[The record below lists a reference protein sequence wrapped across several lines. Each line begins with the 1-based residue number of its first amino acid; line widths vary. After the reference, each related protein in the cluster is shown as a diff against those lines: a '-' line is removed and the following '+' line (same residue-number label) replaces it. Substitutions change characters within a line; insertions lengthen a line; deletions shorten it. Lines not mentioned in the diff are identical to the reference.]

1 MLMYVLVLLQLP
13 VVQQDILY
21 PVLHVLHV
29 MGEKEESLPVQ
40 LLQQLLGAQ
49 VDSFYHQV
57 NVLLVQEM
65 QCHVHL
71 MLLQPHVILDIH

>member
-1 MLMYVLVLLQLP
+1 MYVLVLLQLP
-13 VVQQDILY
+13 VVQQDITHHPL
-21 PVLHVLHV
+21 LHVLHV
-29 MGEKEESLPVQ
+29 MGEKEESLLVQ
-40 LLQQLLGAQ
+40 QLQQLLVVQ
-49 VDSFYHQV
+49 MDSFYHQV

>member
-1 MLMYVLVLLQLP
+1 MYVQVLLQLL
-13 VVQQDILY
+13 VVQQDIMY

-29 MGEKEESLPVQ
+29 LVFKEELLLVQ
-40 LLQQLLGAQ
+40 LLQQLLVAQ
-49 VDSFYHQV
+49 MDSFYHQV

-65 QCHVHL
+65 QCHVLL